1 MGTTVRLS
9 DGSEAKVFSRGARN
23 SHGSFQYTCHVCTVL
38 NLIGER
44 LLHQHIAG
52 KKHQQKVKNPMID
65 AESFRNAKNPKNK
78 SKKHSHNESML

>member
-1 MGTTVRLS
+1 MSLTVRLS
-9 DGSEAKVFSRGARN
+9 DGSEAMIFSRGDRN
-23 SHGSFQYTCHVCTVL
+23 QHGSFQYNCHVCVVL

-52 KKHQQKVKNPMID
+52 KKHQQKVNNPVIN

-78 SKKHSHNESML
+78 SKAR